1 MKEKSSSEE
10 ELQRKKIWDTNKL
23 SAPAHPA
30 DGKLGIAGLNLLEIA
45 FHT

>member
-10 ELQRKKIWDTNKL
+10 ELQREKTWDTNKL
-23 SAPAHPA
+23 SAPTHPS
-30 DGKLGIAGLNLLEIA
+30 DGKLGTAGLNLLEIA